1 MLPFGFLHGIQTPL
15 LLTLVQTWPHMKT
28 TKVMLVVLLSHDR
41 VFKELLTPAFVHV
54 IIQRHEFT
62 LTTGGVSN
70 DKENKKVESHKVI
83 SLNADP
89 CSSAFFPPDYFFFQR
104 KKKLKASC
112 DLSLR
117 SKGCLSFFF
126 SFFKLFLVWCG
137 NIGAGESWFSSG
149 LQRVPGA
156 QRPLWSEYCGLSS
169 NFFFFVFVPKAA
181 HQLMRR
187 KNYEGQT

>member
-1 MLPFGFLHGIQTPL
+1 
-15 LLTLVQTWPHMKT
+15 
-28 TKVMLVVLLSHDR
+28 MLVVLLSHHR

-70 DKENKKVESHKVI
+70 DKENKKVENHKVI

-89 CSSAFFPPDYFFFQR
+89 CSSAFFPQTTFFFQR

-117 SKGCLSFFF
+117 SNGCLSFFF
-126 SFFKLFLVWCG
+126 SFLNYFQFDAAASGLANLGLVQDYRGSQERRDLCDLNTADFLQTFFSLFL
-137 NIGAGESWFSSG
+137 S
-149 LQRVPGA
+149 
-156 QRPLWSEYCGLSS
+156 
-169 NFFFFVFVPKAA
+169 PKPPI
-181 HQLMRR
+181 
-187 KNYEGQT
+187 N